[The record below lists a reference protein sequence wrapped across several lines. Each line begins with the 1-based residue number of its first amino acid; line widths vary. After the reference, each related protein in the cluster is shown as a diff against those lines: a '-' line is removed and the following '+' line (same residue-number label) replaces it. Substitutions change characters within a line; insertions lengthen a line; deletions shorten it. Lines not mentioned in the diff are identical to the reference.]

1 MANLS
6 FSFNKMKRSFFTVE
20 LKDGRKL
27 VVKMPK
33 KSTFEKMNALEELDT
48 ENTTVNEVMDAR
60 GGVVAEFLSNNMNGE
75 RITADEI
82 TEDYDI
88 EEMHELIEQYVAFT
102 RSMSRDPN

>member
-48 ENTTVNEVMDAR
+48 EHVTVNDVMDTL
-60 GGVVAEFLSNNMNGE
+60 GGVVAEFLNNNMNGE

-88 EEMHELIEQYVAFT
+88 EEMHELIGQYVAFT

>member
-33 KSTFEKMNALEELDT
+33 KSTFEKMSALEELDT
-48 ENTTVNEVMDAR
+48 ENTTVNDVMDTL

-82 TEDYDI
+82 TEGYDI
-88 EEMHELIEQYVAFT
+88 EEMHELIGQYVAFT

>member
-33 KSTFEKMNALEELDT
+33 KSTFEKMSALEELDT
-48 ENTTVNEVMDAR
+48 ENTTVNDVMDTL

>member
-6 FSFNKMKRSFFTVE
+6 FSFYKMKRSFFTVE

-33 KSTFEKMNALEELDT
+33 KSTFEKMSALEELDT
-48 ENTTVNEVMDAR
+48 ENTTVNDVMDTL

-82 TEDYDI
+82 TEGYDI

>member
-33 KSTFEKMNALEELDT
+33 KNTFEKMNALEELDT
-48 ENTTVNEVMDAR
+48 ENTTVNDVMDTL
-60 GGVVAEFLSNNMNGE
+60 GGVVAEFLNNNMNGE

-82 TEDYDI
+82 TEGYDI

>member
-1 MANLS
+1 MLELTLTGYEGVYDGQS
-6 FSFNKMKRSFFTVE
+6 HTVTAE
-20 LKDGRKL
+20 
-27 VVKMPK
+27 P
-33 KSTFEKMNALEELDT
+33 NYT
-48 ENTTVNEVMDAR
+48 ENTTVNDVMDTL

>member
-48 ENTTVNEVMDAR
+48 ERTTVNDVMDTL

-75 RITADEI
+75 QITAAEI
-82 TEDYDI
+82 TEGYDI

-102 RSMSRDPN
+102 RSMSRNPN

>member
-6 FSFNKMKRSFFTVE
+6 FSFNKIKRSFFTVE

-33 KSTFEKMNALEELDT
+33 KKTFEKMNALEEIDT
-48 ENTTVNEVMDAR
+48 EHASVNDVIDTLA
-60 GGVVAEFLSNNMNGE
+60 GVVAEFLSNNMNGE

-82 TEDYDI
+82 SEDYDL
-88 EEMHELIEQYVAFT
+88 EEMNAIIEQYGAFT
-102 RSMSRDPN
+102 RSMSKAPN

>member
-33 KSTFEKMNALEELDT
+33 KSTFEKIGALEELDT
-48 ENTTVNEVMDAR
+48 ENTTVNDVMDTL

-88 EEMHELIEQYVAFT
+88 EEMHELIGQYVAFT

>member
-33 KSTFEKMNALEELDT
+33 KSTFERMNALEELDT
-48 ENTTVNEVMDAR
+48 ENTTVNDVMDTL

-88 EEMHELIEQYVAFT
+88 EEMHELIGQYVAFT

>member
-6 FSFNKMKRSFFTVE
+6 FSFNKMKRSFITVE

-48 ENTTVNEVMDAR
+48 ENTTINDVMDTL

-82 TEDYDI
+82 TEGYDI

>member
-33 KSTFEKMNALEELDT
+33 KSTFEKAIALEELDT
-48 ENTTVNEVMDAR
+48 ENTTVNDVMDTI